1 MSAKSPVKIKAEVH
15 KETLENVR
23 TRKNV
28 VKKGERIMKF
38 IGKNNGVTSMQ
49 IAREFKIPETTM
61 RSDLQRLLNNK
72 MVFREKC
79 KCGQGYLFSIVSVK
93 RKKKK

>member
-1 MSAKSPVKIKAEVH
+1 MSVKSPLKIKEEDH
-15 KETLENVR
+15 KGTLENVR
-23 TRKNV
+23 TRKNI

-61 RSDLQRLLNNK
+61 RSDLQRLLNNR
-72 MVFREKC
+72 MVRKEKC

-93 RKKKK
+93 RKKK

>member
-1 MSAKSPVKIKAEVH
+1 MSAKSPVKIKAEDH
-15 KETLENVR
+15 KITLENVR
-23 TRKNV
+23 TRKNI

-61 RSDLQRLLNNK
+61 RSDLQRLLNNR
-72 MVFREKC
+72 MVVREKC
-79 KCGQGYLFSIVSVK
+79 KCGQGYLFSILSVK

>member
-1 MSAKSPVKIKAEVH
+1 MSAKSPVKIKVEDH
-15 KETLENVR
+15 KGTLENIR
-23 TRKNV
+23 TKKNV

-49 IAREFKIPETTM
+49 IARKFKIPETTM
-61 RSDLQRLLNNK
+61 RSDLQRLLNDG
-72 MVFREKC
+72 MVLREKC

-93 RKKKK
+93 RKKK